1 MKLEQSHKER
11 ENMITYEIARS
22 FDIEKIIKVFES
34 SGIVR
39 PTKEK
44 ERIKSMFENANLI
57 YFAYDN
63 GELIGLARC
72 VTDFSYCCYLSDL
85 AVKKDYQK
93 QGIGKK
99 LVEKVREHIG
109 EKVSL
114 VLLSAKSAMNY
125 YPKINFE
132 KADNA
137 FIIKRKS

>member
-1 MKLEQSHKER
+1 
-11 ENMITYEIARS
+11 MITYEIARNY
-22 FDIEKIIKVFES
+22 DIEKIIEVFES
-34 SGIVR
+34 SGIIR

-44 ERIKSMFENANLI
+44 ERIRFMFENANLI
-57 YFAYDN
+57 YFAYNN

-85 AVKKDYQK
+85 AVKKEYQK
-93 QGIGKK
+93 QGVGKK
-99 LVEKVREHIG
+99 LIEKVREHIG

-114 VLLSAKSAMNY
+114 ILLAANSAMNY
-125 YPKINFE
+125 YPKIDFE

>member
-1 MKLEQSHKER
+1 
-11 ENMITYEIARS
+11 MITYEIARNY
-22 FDIEKIIKVFES
+22 DIEKIIEVFES
-34 SGIVR
+34 SGIIR

-44 ERIKSMFENANLI
+44 ERIRSMFENANLI
-57 YFAYDN
+57 YFAYNN

-85 AVKKDYQK
+85 AVKKEYQK
-93 QGIGKK
+93 QGVGKK
-99 LVEKVREHIG
+99 LIEKVREHIG

-114 VLLSAKSAMNY
+114 ILLAANSAMNY
-125 YPKINFE
+125 YHKIDFE

>member
-1 MKLEQSHKER
+1 
-11 ENMITYEIARS
+11 MITYEIARS
-22 FDIEKIIKVFES
+22 FDVEKIIEVFES

-99 LVEKVREHIG
+99 TRRKG
-109 EKVSL
+109 ERAYRRKSIVSTAFSKFCYE
-114 VLLSAKSAMNY
+114 LLS
-125 YPKINFE
+125 
-132 KADNA
+132 
-137 FIIKRKS
+137 